1 VKLFALVG
9 LAACSSKPPP
19 DHLLHTTQTAERT
32 TIVGDRVDLATLP
45 FTDWIDV
52 PAHGTANIHI
62 DVTTPGGDL
71 TKANGTIEIAC
82 VGVCGLGGTTVHVGK
97 GAFAGDLQIPSVD
110 FERIDVAATIE
121 NGHAS
126 VTRWNMAG
134 KDVEIV
140 ASGKLVLA
148 KRLADSTIDACLRF
162 RGTPGLRDRDPKLD
176 ALLETTGAPA
186 AADGF
191 FNIRLADRLSSMRR
205 LGSICDGSAP
215 PPSPPTAPQLVD
227 TGSAAPIDDAALA
240 KQIEAAVTPRA
251 DGADVDAKAFT
262 KLLADPTA
270 LAHGARLVPAVDH
283 GKVVGF
289 KLFAVAPTSLFSRL
303 GLQSGDVV
311 ASIDG
316 RSIASAD
323 QALEVYTS
331 LSKLNPGDTVTLAI
345 TRDGSPRTLT
355 VHLR

>member
-1 VKLFALVG
+1 MKFLVLVG
-9 LAACSSKPPP
+9 IAACSSKPP
-19 DHLLHTTQTAERT
+19 DHLLHTMQTKDHT
-32 TIVGDRVDLATLP
+32 TIVGDHVDLATLP
-45 FTDWIDV
+45 FTDWIEV
-52 PAHGTANIHI
+52 PAHGTANIKI
-62 DVTTPGGDL
+62 DVATPGGDL
-71 TKANGTIEIAC
+71 RQASGTIEIAC

-110 FERIDVAATIE
+110 FDRIDVAATIQD
-121 NGHAS
+121 GHATI
-126 VTRWNMAG
+126 TRWNMAG

-140 ASGKLVLA
+140 ASGKLTFA
-148 KRLADSTIDACLRF
+148 QRLADSTIDACLRF

-176 ALLETTGAPA
+176 AILETTGAPA

-191 FNIRLADRLSSMRR
+191 FNIRLTDRLSSMRR

-215 PPSPPTAPQLVD
+215 PPAPPTAPQLAD

-251 DGADVDAKAFT
+251 DGADVDAKALA
-262 KLLADPTA
+262 KLLEDPIT
-270 LAHGARLVPAVDH
+270 LARGARLVPAIDQ
-283 GKVVGF
+283 GKAVGF
-289 KLFAVAPTSLFSRL
+289 KLYAVAKTSLFARL
-303 GLQSGDVV
+303 GLQTGDVV
-311 ASIDG
+311 ASVNG

-331 LSKLNPGDTVTLAI
+331 LSKLNPGDTVTLEI
-345 TRDGSPRTLT
+345 TRDGAPRTLM